1 MVVGTAVGAT
11 TGDAIPLAFD
21 QVQFKGVSA
30 RRSAPSCNARR
41 HPMHVTCRIIVF
53 SDHGWPAGHDVAR
66 PHQSSV

>member
-41 HPMHVTCRIIVF
+41 QPMHVPCRIIVF
-53 SDHGWPAGHDVAR
+53 SDHG
-66 PHQSSV
+66 